1 LGAPAAEAPPTKLA
15 PPLPLQLTAAG
26 IHDAELST
34 PAPKIW
40 EIRTT
45 GTAPFI
51 FTAPLAAP
59 AEPERNGVLSFEYV
73 CVSGLDGFA
82 VGFGPPWDESRR
94 IRTAGL
100 APSEGWITFALDLG
114 RHTNAWLPDGKTLRL
129 DLGPAAGRVLQIRNA
144 QLRPSTER
152 ERQLA
157 GRREAQRDTEV
168 QLDRELHTYLK
179 RDFPCH
185 VARVAVRSNAVEITG
200 SRGPNPGALFLVESP
215 LWQPVRAQNTFE
227 RAVELPASGTHF
239 TLAVDRYV
247 PVGQARYDRLFSRW
261 GVARQ
266 TASGFEL
273 LSHLRYADEIPA
285 RWDLPDEQPR
295 GKKGLGGFGV
305 GRAPLSDLDDLG
317 ISSVTVNVCLNQ
329 FIRAQPSA
337 GTLSHEFDGRIYPMN
352 RHAVESLDKTLQA
365 AAARNL
371 IVLAIILVNKADGWD
386 SPELGR
392 VFQHPD
398 CDPAGIYSMANV
410 TSAEGIEHYAAVLD
424 FLAQRYSQPA
434 KPFGRIHHWIIHN
447 EVDAGWEWTNCG
459 EKPPLLFLDQYHKSM
474 RTVYCVAR
482 KYNPHAQVLISLT
495 HYWNW
500 TCDTHFYHSRQ
511 LLEDLIRFSQAE
523 GDFDWAI
530 AQHPYPQSLFE
541 PKSWLDKQ
549 VDNTFDTPLITF
561 KNIEVLDAWVRQP
574 RTFYL
579 GRQQRDIH
587 LSEQGPNSRDYSA
600 QALAEQ
606 AAGMAY
612 AWKKIAPLASIRG
625 FQYHNWVD
633 NRAEGGLR
641 IGLRRFPDDAEDP
654 LGRKPVWAVFAAAGT
669 PKEDAAFAFA
679 KPIIGLHDWQ
689 ELWPPKAATNAAPT
703 PQALNPPR

>member
-1 LGAPAAEAPPTKLA
+1 M
-15 PPLPLQLTAAG
+15 PLQLTAAG
-26 IHDAELST
+26 IQDAALSV
-34 PAPKIW
+34 PAPKTW

-45 GTAPFI
+45 GAAPFVL
-51 FTAPLAAP
+51 TMPLAAP
-59 AEPERNGVLSFEYV
+59 AERERNGVLSFEYV

-82 VGFGPPWDESRR
+82 VGFGPPWDEARR
-94 IRTAGL
+94 VRTAGL
-100 APSEGWITFALDLG
+100 APSEGWIGFTLDLA
-114 RHTNAWLPDGKTLRL
+114 RHTNAWLPDGRTLRL
-129 DLGPAAGRVLQIRNA
+129 DLGRTADRVLQIRNL
-144 QLRPSTER
+144 QLRPITER
-152 ERQLA
+152 ERVLA
-157 GRREAQRDTEV
+157 GRREVQRDAEV
-168 QLDRELHTYLK
+168 RLDRELHDYLE
-179 RDFPCH
+179 RDFPCRIGRVTVLSNT
-185 VARVAVRSNAVEITG
+185 VAITG
-200 SRGPNPGALFLVESP
+200 SRGTNSGALFLVELP
-215 LWQPVRAQNTFE
+215 LWQPLTAGINFARTVAWPVGGSN
-227 RAVELPASGTHF
+227 L
-239 TLAVDRYV
+239 TLSVDRFV
-247 PVGQARYDRLFSRW
+247 AADGGSYDRLLSRW
-261 GVARQ
+261 GLARR
-266 TASGFEL
+266 TETGFEL
-273 LSHLRYADEIPA
+273 LSHLRYADDIPA

-295 GKKGLGGFGV
+295 GKKGIGGFGV

-329 FIRAQPSA
+329 FVRAQPSA
-337 GTLSHEFDGRIYPMN
+337 STLSHEFGGRTYHLN

-371 IVLAIILVNKADGWD
+371 VVLAILLVNKADAWD

-398 CDPAGIYSMANV
+398 CDPAGIYSMGNV
-410 TSAEGIEHYAAVLD
+410 TSAEGIEYYAMIVD
-424 FLAQRYSQPA
+424 FLAERYSQPA

-500 TCDTHFYHSRQ
+500 TCDPHFYHSRQ
-511 LLEDLIRFSQAE
+511 LLDDLLRFSQAE

-541 PKSWLDKQ
+541 PKCWLDKQ
-549 VDNTFDTPLITF
+549 VDSTFDTPLITF
-561 KNIEVLDAWVRQP
+561 KNIEVLDAWVKQP
-574 RTFYL
+574 RVLYL
-579 GRQQRDIH
+579 GRQQRAIH

-612 AWKKIAPLASIRG
+612 AWKKIAPLESIRG

-641 IGLRRFPDDAEDP
+641 IGLRRFPDDAQDP

-669 PKEDAAFAFA
+669 PKEDEAFAFA
-679 KPIIGLHDWQ
+679 KPIIGLRDWS
-689 ELWPPKAATNAAPT
+689 ELWPPKSVTNSAPA
-703 PQALNPPR
+703 PQPLSPAK